1 MMKARLF
8 SILVFVL
15 VALGLTPVGNTFA
28 ATRNVHQH
36 RTGLTLAGLRQL
48 VSPQDNLH
56 FNVTLQGNIDQ
67 GTTFT
72 YQAELLVIPTIS
84 RGASSHPFD
93 VCLDIGSQ
101 GKPVTNPEFGDITL
115 DSNSGCNT
123 SFSTATD
130 MGSLTYDSST
140 GITTF
145 QVDPG
150 ASTLGVN
157 IFATGSGITGGFE
170 YVVKGM
176 MVLQFSHTGSTN
188 YVNGKINVG
197 GNESAYAPTQDDIYT
212 ATVSG
217 STN

>member
-1 MMKARLF
+1 MMKTRLF
-8 SILVFVL
+8 SILVLVL
-15 VALGLTPVGNTFA
+15 IALGVTPIGNAFA
-28 ATRNVHQH
+28 ATRNVHQNN
-36 RTGLTLAGLRQL
+36 RGLMLAGLRHSA
-48 VSPQDNLH
+48 SPQDSLH
-56 FNVTLQGNIDQ
+56 FNLTLQGNIDQ
-67 GTTFT
+67 GTTFA
-72 YQAELLVIPTIS
+72 YQAELLVVPTIS
-84 RGASSHPFD
+84 RGTSSHPFD
-93 VCLDIGSQ
+93 VCLDVGSQ
-101 GKPVTNPEFGDITL
+101 GKPVTDPEVGDITL

-130 MGSLTYDSST
+130 MGSLTYDQST
-140 GITTF
+140 GIATF

-150 ASTLGVN
+150 ASALGVN

-170 YVVKGM
+170 YVVQGT
-176 MVLQFSHTGSTN
+176 MVLQFSHNGSTN